1 MKGDKL
7 PEPHAWTELECDWAA
22 RVAHAVDELSCAV
35 LRCSPSLPRT
45 AIDGIY
51 EAARHANRLKRSHVP
66 GLLAFH
72 AGRVALAGEEA
83 SRHNAALVAPVAALR
98 TAIRSMPTKTGDEG

>member
-22 RVAHAVDELSCAV
+22 RVAQAVEDLSTAA

-51 EAARHANRLKRSHVP
+51 EAARHAKRLKRSHVP

-98 TAIRSMPTKTGDEG
+98 TAIRSMPTKTGDG